1 MAMRT
6 RGAKGEVTVHAPG
19 LLGPWPRALA
29 ADIVRGLDAPGLV
42 GLLARA
48 RPAGRPAWRSRA
60 DEPESFERLAF
71 GAFGYPPGGPDVPAA
86 ALMWEGDAAGSESGG
101 EGLSSSGIAAD
112 AFGPI
117 GSSLVPLRADPV
129 HLRPDLDAARLFDA
143 SHFALSR
150 DEATAMAAALD
161 RHFAPEGVR
170 FEAPRPT
177 RWYARL
183 ERQPDAEFQ
192 PPGGAAGLVDGV
204 GAGGALPAG
213 NEGSLWRRRMN
224 EAQMVLHAHPV
235 NQAREARGELAV
247 NSVWFWGAGEPGPVP
262 RRRFDEVVA
271 DDPLIRALARRSGA
285 RVRDLA
291 EDPATPGNP
300 ETAGGPP
307 GRRLVAL
314 GPGCLRAVLGRDV
327 ESWRRELMDAE
338 ERWFRP
344 LLGAVTAGGF
354 RRVVVDSG
362 LRTGESVLEAGGRR
376 ARRPDVSVPTEG
388 LAEFLLADDPA
399 RP

>member
-1 MAMRT
+1 MAIST

-29 ADIVRGLDAPGLV
+29 ADIIRGLDVPGLV

-48 RPAGRPAWRSRA
+48 RPARRPAWRSRA

-71 GAFGYPPGGPDVPAA
+71 GAFGYAPGGSDVPAA
-86 ALMWEGDAAGSESGG
+86 ALMWEGDAAGSEPGG

-112 AFGPI
+112 ASGPS
-117 GSSLVPLRADPV
+117 GPSLVPLRADPV

-143 SHFALSR
+143 SHFALTR

-192 PPGGAAGLVDGV
+192 PPGRAGGRD
-204 GAGGALPAG
+204 AGGALPAG

-224 EAQMVLHAHPV
+224 EAQMVLHAHPA

-247 NSVWFWGAGEPGPVP
+247 NSVWFWGMGEPGPVP

-271 DDPLIRALARRSGA
+271 DEPLIRALARRSGA

-291 EDPATPGNP
+291 ENP
-300 ETAGGPP
+300 ETAGNPP
-307 GRRLVAL
+307 GRRLVAP

-327 ESWRRELMDAE
+327 ESWRRELLDAE
-338 ERWFRP
+338 ERWFHP
-344 LLGAVTAGGF
+344 LFDAVTTGRI
-354 RRVVVDSG
+354 RRVVVDVG
-362 LRTGESVLEAGGRR
+362 LRTGGAVLVAGGRR
-376 ARRPDVSVPTEG
+376 ARRSDVPVPAGG
-388 LAEFLLADDPA
+388 LAEFLFADEPA

>member
-1 MAMRT
+1 MRK
-6 RGAKGEVTVHAPG
+6 RGAKGEVTVHVPG

-29 ADIVRGLDAPGLV
+29 ADIVRGLEVTGLV
-42 GLLARA
+42 RLLARA

-71 GAFGYPPGGPDVPAA
+71 GAFGYPPGGSDVPAA
-86 ALMWEGDAAGSESGG
+86 ALMWERDAAGSESGG

-112 AFGPI
+112 ASGPS
-117 GSSLVPLRADPV
+117 GPSLVPLRADPV

-143 SHFALSR
+143 SHFALAR
-150 DEATAMAAALD
+150 DEAAAMAAALD

-192 PPGGAAGLVDGV
+192 PPGGAAGR
-204 GAGGALPAG
+204 GAGGALPTG

-262 RRRFDEVVA
+262 RRRFDEVAA
-271 DDPLIRALARRSGA
+271 DDPLVRALARRGGA

-291 EDPATPGNP
+291 EDP
-300 ETAGGPP
+300 ETVGDPP
-307 GRRLVAL
+307 GRRLVAP
-314 GPGCLRAVLGRDV
+314 GPGCLRAVVGRDV
-327 ESWRRELMDAE
+327 ESWRRELLDAE

-344 LLGAVTAGGF
+344 LVDAVTTGRI
-354 RRVVVDSG
+354 RRVIVDAG

-376 ARRPDVSVPTEG
+376 ARRPDVPVPAGG
-388 LAEFLLADDPA
+388 LAEFLLVG
-399 RP
+399 

>member
-6 RGAKGEVTVHAPG
+6 RGARGEVRVHVPG

-29 ADIVRGLDAPGLV
+29 PDIARGLDVPGLV
-42 GLLARA
+42 RTLARA
-48 RPAGRPAWRSRA
+48 RPAGRLAWRSRA

-71 GAFGYPPGGPDVPAA
+71 GAFGYPPGGSDVPAA
-86 ALMWEGDAAGSESGG
+86 ALMWEHDAGG
-101 EGLSSSGIAAD
+101 TPVGGVGAAN
-112 AFGPI
+112 GP
-117 GSSLVPLRADPV
+117 SLVSLRADPV

-143 SHFALSR
+143 SHFALTG
-150 DEATAMAAALD
+150 DEAAAMAAALD
-161 RHFAPEGVR
+161 RHFAPDGVR
-170 FEAPRPT
+170 FEAPHPT
-177 RWYARL
+177 RWYARV
-183 ERQPDAEFQ
+183 EAPPDAKFE
-192 PPGGAAGLVDGV
+192 PPGRAAGR

-213 NEGSLWRRRMN
+213 NEGSLWRRRIN

-247 NSVWFWGAGEPGPVP
+247 NSVWFWGTGEPGPVP

-291 EDPATPGNP
+291 DAP
-300 ETAGGPP
+300 ETAGNPS
-307 GRRLVAL
+307 GRRLVVP

-327 ESWRRELMDAE
+327 ESWRRELLDAE

-344 LLGAVTAGGF
+344 LFDAVTTG
-354 RRVVVDSG
+354 RIRKVVVDAG

-376 ARRPDVSVPTEG
+376 VRRPDVPVPAGG
-388 LAEFLLADDPA
+388 LAEFLLGG
-399 RP
+399 

>member
-29 ADIVRGLDAPGLV
+29 SDIVRGLDVPGLV

-60 DEPESFERLAF
+60 DEPESFERHAF
-71 GAFGYPPGGPDVPAA
+71 GAFGYPPGGSDVPAA
-86 ALMWEGDAAGSESGG
+86 ALTWEHDAAGSPAGG
-101 EGLSSSGIAAD
+101 AA
-112 AFGPI
+112 AVNGP
-117 GSSLVPLRADPV
+117 SLVSLRADPV

-143 SHFALSR
+143 SHFALAL
-150 DEATAMAAALD
+150 DEAAAMAAALD

-170 FEAPRPT
+170 FEAPHPI
-177 RWYARL
+177 RWYARID
-183 ERQPDAEFQ
+183 RQPDAEFQ
-192 PPGGAAGLVDGV
+192 PPGGVAGR

-235 NQAREARGELAV
+235 NLAREARGELAV
-247 NSVWFWGAGEPGPVP
+247 NSVWFWGTGEPGPVP

-291 EDPATPGNP
+291 EGP
-300 ETAGGPP
+300 ETAGDPT
-307 GRRLVAL
+307 GRRLVAP
-314 GPGCLRAVLGRDV
+314 GPGCLHAVLGRDV
-327 ESWRRELMDAE
+327 ESWRRELLDVE

-344 LLGAVTAGGF
+344 LLDAVTTGRI
-354 RRVVVDSG
+354 RRVVVNAG
-362 LRTGESVLEAGGRR
+362 LRTGESVLEAAGRR
-376 ARRPDVSVPTEG
+376 VRRPDVPVPARG
-388 LAEFLLADDPA
+388 LAEFLLTDEPA
-399 RP
+399 SP

>member
-1 MAMRT
+1 MAMRA
-6 RGAKGEVTVHAPG
+6 RGAKGEVTVHVPG

-29 ADIVRGLDAPGLV
+29 ADIVRGLDVPGLV

-48 RPAGRPAWRSRA
+48 RPAGRPAWRSRG

-71 GAFGYPPGGPDVPAA
+71 GVFGYPPGGSDVPAA

-101 EGLSSSGIAAD
+101 EGLPSPDIAAD
-112 AFGPI
+112 ASGPS
-117 GSSLVPLRADPV
+117 GLSLVPLRADPV

-143 SHFALSR
+143 SHFALAC
-150 DEATAMAAALD
+150 DEAAAMAAALD

-192 PPGGAAGLVDGV
+192 PPGGAAGR

-291 EDPATPGNP
+291 EDP
-300 ETAGGPP
+300 ETAGDPP
-307 GRRLVAL
+307 GRRLVAP
-314 GPGCLRAVLGRDV
+314 GPACLRAVLGRDV
-327 ESWRRELMDAE
+327 ESWRRELLDAE

-344 LLGAVTAGGF
+344 LVDAVTTG
-354 RRVVVDSG
+354 RIRKVVVDGG
-362 LRTGESVLEAGGRR
+362 LRTGEAVLEAGGRR
-376 ARRPDVSVPTEG
+376 ARRPDVPVPAGG
-388 LAEFLLADDPA
+388 LAGFLLGG
-399 RP
+399 

>member
-1 MAMRT
+1 MRT
-6 RGAKGEVTVHAPG
+6 MRARGAKGEVTVHAPG

-29 ADIVRGLDAPGLV
+29 ADIVRGLDVPGLV
-42 GLLARA
+42 GLLTRA
-48 RPAGRPAWRSRA
+48 RRVGRPAWRSRA

-71 GAFGYPPGGPDVPAA
+71 GVFGYPPGGNDVPAA
-86 ALMWEGDAAGSESGG
+86 ALMWEHDAAGSPAGG
-101 EGLSSSGIAAD
+101 AAD
-112 AFGPI
+112 ANGP
-117 GSSLVPLRADPV
+117 SLVSLRADPV

-150 DEATAMAAALD
+150 DEAAAMAAALD

-170 FEAPRPT
+170 FEAPHPT

-183 ERQPDAEFQ
+183 QAQPDAKFQ
-192 PPGGAAGLVDGV
+192 PPGGAAGGG

-247 NSVWFWGAGEPGPVP
+247 NSVWFWGTGEPGPVP

-271 DDPLIRALARRSGA
+271 DDPLIRALARRSGP

-291 EDPATPGNP
+291 EDP
-300 ETAGGPP
+300 ETAGDPS
-307 GRRLVAL
+307 GRRLVAP
-314 GPGCLRAVLGRDV
+314 GPGCLHAVLGRDV
-327 ESWRRELMDAE
+327 ESWRRELLDAE

-344 LLGAVTAGGF
+344 LCDAVTTG
-354 RRVVVDSG
+354 RIRKVVVDAG

-376 ARRPDVSVPTEG
+376 ARRPEVPVPAGG
-388 LAEFLLADDPA
+388 LAEFLLGG
-399 RP
+399 

>member
-1 MAMRT
+1 MRM
-6 RGAKGEVTVHAPG
+6 RGAKGEVTVHVPG

-29 ADIVRGLDAPGLV
+29 ADIARGLDLPGLV

-60 DEPESFERLAF
+60 GEPESFERLAF
-71 GAFGYPPGGPDVPAA
+71 GAFGYPPGGSDVPAA
-86 ALMWEGDAAGSESGG
+86 ALTWEHDAAGSPAGG
-101 EGLSSSGIAAD
+101 VAAAD
-112 AFGPI
+112 GPP
-117 GSSLVPLRADPV
+117 LVPLRADPV

-143 SHFALSR
+143 SHFALTPG
-150 DEATAMAAALD
+150 EAAAMAAALD

-170 FEAPRPT
+170 FEAPHPT

-183 ERQPDAEFQ
+183 EARPDARFE
-192 PPGGAAGLVDGV
+192 PPGGAVGR

-247 NSVWFWGAGEPGPVP
+247 NSVWFWGSGEPGPPP
-262 RRRFDEVVA
+262 RRRFDEVAA

-285 RVRDLA
+285 RVCDLA
-291 EDPATPGNP
+291 EDP
-300 ETAGGPP
+300 ETDRDPS
-307 GRRLVAL
+307 GRRLVAP

-327 ESWRRELMDAE
+327 ESWRRELLDAE
-338 ERWFRP
+338 ERWFGP
-344 LLGAVTAGGF
+344 LFDAVTAG
-354 RRVVVDSG
+354 RVRKAVVDAG

-376 ARRPDVSVPTEG
+376 ARRADVPVPEGG
-388 LAEFLLADDPA
+388 LAGFLLADELA

>member
-1 MAMRT
+1 MRT

-29 ADIVRGLDAPGLV
+29 GDIVRGLDVPGLV

-71 GAFGYPPGGPDVPAA
+71 GAFGYPPGGSDVPAA
-86 ALMWEGDAAGSESGG
+86 ALMWEHDTAGSPAGSV
-101 EGLSSSGIAAD
+101 AA
-112 AFGPI
+112 ANGP
-117 GSSLVPLRADPV
+117 SLVSLRADPV
-129 HLRPDLDAARLFDA
+129 HLRPGLDAARLFDA
-143 SHFALSR
+143 SHFVLTPE
-150 DEATAMAAALD
+150 EAAAMAAALD

-183 ERQPDAEFQ
+183 ERQPDAQFQ
-192 PPGGAAGLVDGV
+192 TPGGAAGR

-235 NQAREARGELAV
+235 NQAREARGELAI
-247 NSVWFWGAGEPGPVP
+247 NSVWFWGRGEPGPVP
-262 RRRFDEVVA
+262 RRRFDEVLA
-271 DDPLIRALARRSGA
+271 DDPLIQALARRSGA
-285 RVRDLA
+285 WVRDLA
-291 EDPATPGNP
+291 EDP
-300 ETAGGPP
+300 ETAGDPS
-307 GRRLVAL
+307 GRRLVVP
-314 GPGCLRAVLGRDV
+314 GPGCRRAVLRRDV
-327 ESWRRELMDAE
+327 ESWRRELLDAE

-344 LLGAVTAGGF
+344 LSDAVTTG
-354 RRVVVDSG
+354 RIRKVVVDAG
-362 LRTGESVLEAGGRR
+362 LRTGESVLEASGLR
-376 ARRPDVSVPTEG
+376 ARRPDVPAPAGG
-388 LAEFLLADDPA
+388 LAEFLLGG
-399 RP
+399 